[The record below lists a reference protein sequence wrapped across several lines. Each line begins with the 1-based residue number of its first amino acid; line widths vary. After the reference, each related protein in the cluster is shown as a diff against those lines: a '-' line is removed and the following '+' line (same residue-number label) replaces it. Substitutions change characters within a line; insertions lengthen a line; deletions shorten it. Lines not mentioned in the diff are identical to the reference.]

1 MLSPVSSPIL
11 YKYLCVRVLVV
22 CKVCMHEKV
31 PLCVYVLGGKGCV
44 ILVNSIPTC

>member
-22 CKVCMHEKV
+22 CKSVHARESSFVCV
-31 PLCVYVLGGKGCV
+31 CVGGKGSGV
-44 ILVNSIPTC
+44 